1 MSMES
6 LLKSVL
12 EASLKGPFI
21 CGSGAALTIE
31 GMNRLPSRPV
41 LCTTRI
47 AVCAALVTAMAL
59 PAAQASERDHE
70 RARAA
75 VQAGEVLPLG
85 TLLERLQRTHPG
97 QVLELEL
104 ERDNGRWIY
113 EVKLLQ
119 ANGQLMKLDLDASTA
134 QVLKLKRR
142 EDKGGKHGR
151 RGPPV
156 EPQQP
161 AAAASGAAR

>member
-1 MSMES
+1 MNS
-6 LLKSVL
+6 LS
-12 EASLKGPFI
+12 
-21 CGSGAALTIE
+21 
-31 GMNRLPSRPV
+31 SRFV
-41 LCTTRI
+41 LCSGRFALW
-47 AVCAALVTAMAL
+47 AVLATALAL

-75 VQAGEVLPLG
+75 VQAGEVLPLA

-119 ANGQLMKLDLDASTA
+119 ANGQLMKLELDASTA
-134 QVLKLKRR
+134 QVLQVKRR

-161 AAAASGAAR
+161 AAAAIGAPR